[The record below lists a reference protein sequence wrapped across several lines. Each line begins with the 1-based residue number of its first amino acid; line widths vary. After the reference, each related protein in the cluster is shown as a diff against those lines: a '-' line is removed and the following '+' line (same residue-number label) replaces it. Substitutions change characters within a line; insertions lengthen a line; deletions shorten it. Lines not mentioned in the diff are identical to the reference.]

1 MPSRK
6 KSKPRTL
13 RSKKQECEKQFCVK
27 RLLANKN
34 LITEKGVSMCSVGYC
49 NEGCR
54 NTIFE
59 DKDITRADYVRI
71 LKAFSS
77 KMSPSLSKQ
86 LMSRKNIKEEIPRM
100 REVRKNLK
108 RKNGKILTKDSF
120 YVGLKGT
127 RSLKQDGAISGC
139 SPE

>member
-1 MPSRK
+1 
-6 KSKPRTL
+6 
-13 RSKKQECEKQFCVK
+13 
-27 RLLANKN
+27 
-34 LITEKGVSMCSVGYC
+34 MCSVGYC

-59 DKDITRADYVRI
+59 DKDTELTRADYARI
-71 LKAFSS
+71 MKAFSS
-77 KMSPSLSKQ
+77 NMSPSLAKQ
-86 LMSRKNIKEEIPRM
+86 LMSRKNIKEEMPRM

-127 RSLKQDGAISGC
+127 RSLKQKGAISGC
-139 SPE
+139 FKHVPP